1 MAQVQVHAPRELAT
15 SPPLTSAALQ
25 AKNSPLLP
33 FNVTPPKKTGPSE
46 AERKI
51 EALTRQIEEQM
62 EKDAESEYF
71 GEFPDPFSS
80 EKLWRQIL
88 VGVWNMPPNKNQ
100 QCYQCSTH
108 VSPTI
113 PGLGLSN
120 I

>member
-25 AKNSPLLP
+25 TKNSPLLP

-71 GEFPDPFSS
+71 GEFPFSS
-80 EKLWRQIL
+80 EKLWRQIGICKCL
-88 VGVWNMPPNKNQ
+88 EYATKILLAVLPV
-100 QCYQCSTH
+100 YY
-108 VSPTI
+108 V
-113 PGLGLSN
+113 
-120 I
+120 